1 MAKKPDDF
9 GSMDTQKV
17 CPMIWPSYK
26 ASAKPA
32 AKPKASDFP
41 RLQLKKLSVPVE
53 HIESLKTSVLQKK
66 LRTCHF
72 EHATGTFSQ
81 LMTWH
86 VFCSISPMS

>member
-41 RLQLKKLSVPVE
+41 RLQLKNSQFQLN
-53 HIESLKTSVLQKK
+53 T
-66 LRTCHF
+66 LR
-72 EHATGTFSQ
+72 A
-81 LMTWH
+81 
-86 VFCSISPMS
+86 